1 MIMYS
6 VSINILWPW
15 LTQNMMRKREE
26 RDAYPHLAVREGIL
40 NAIVHRD
47 YTDNN
52 QINLNIYAD
61 RLEIINPGTFPEG
74 ITVNT
79 LSKPHTSVV
88 R

>member
-52 QINLNIYAD
+52 QINLNIYAESPQWIAANNSISLVFNNLLYS
-61 RLEIINPGTFPEG
+61 R
-74 ITVNT
+74 
-79 LSKPHTSVV
+79 K
-88 R
+88 RQ